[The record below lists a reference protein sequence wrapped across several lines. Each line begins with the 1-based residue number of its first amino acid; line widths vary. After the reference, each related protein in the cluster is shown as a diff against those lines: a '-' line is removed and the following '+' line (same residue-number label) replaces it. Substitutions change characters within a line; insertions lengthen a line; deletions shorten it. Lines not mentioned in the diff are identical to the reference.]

1 MVTDVE
7 RIDGNAYANDFV
19 DRVWG
24 SSQAQVVLAGG
35 GGDDNYHLNDD
46 RGSNSVILENA
57 GEGND
62 TIFAAAHSYTLAANV
77 ENLVALASSFIGTG
91 PRNLVGNAADNIIDV
106 SQAGSSVNGFRLD
119 GGAGADALIGGYYD
133 DTFVLDDA
141 NDVIFESSASTS
153 NDTEIGRA
161 HV

>member
-7 RIDGNAYANDFV
+7 RIDGNAYATDFV

-57 GEGND
+57 GEGNE
-62 TIFAAAHSYTLAANV
+62 TIFAAAQRYTLTETV
-77 ENLVALASSFIGTG
+77 EHLVALASEFIGTG
-91 PRNLVGNAADNIIDV
+91 PRNMVAQAA
-106 SQAGSSVNGFRLD
+106 A
-119 GGAGADALIGGYYD
+119 
-133 DTFVLDDA
+133 
-141 NDVIFESSASTS
+141 
-153 NDTEIGRA
+153 
-161 HV
+161 